1 MFEKYADVNNLEA
14 LSLGD
19 ITKWDYIKTIERG
32 AVYTKLA
39 LNRDKNIFQKAYN
52 KLLADE
58 SKRANRTSG

>member
-19 ITKWDYIKTIERG
+19 LTRWDSIKAIDRG
-32 AVYTKLA
+32 TVYTKLA
-39 LNRDKNIFQKAYN
+39 LNRDKNKFQKAYN

-58 SKRANRTSG
+58 SKRANRVNR